1 MERIGDRWSAVL
13 GGFRD
18 LRILRRALRVL
29 EFWVSDETEKEL
41 GQWEVGGLNE
51 TLVVANVLV

>member
-1 MERIGDRWSAVL
+1 M
-13 GGFRD
+13 GGVRD